1 MNSSSVVL
9 LEKDPS
15 VALSLV
21 QLLQNQ
27 FDVIRIETS
36 CDSLREGIFKQLV
49 SLAIIDVENADLK
62 RFTDCILSSLTCRS
76 CVLIDSQMKQC
87 GLKL

>member
-9 LEKDPS
+9 LEKDPG

-21 QLLQNQ
+21 RLLQNQ

-36 CDSLREGIFKQLV
+36 CDSLREGIFKQRALRQPARRHLQAA
-49 SLAIIDVENADLK
+49 S
-62 RFTDCILSSLTCRS
+62 
-76 CVLIDSQMKQC
+76 VL
-87 GLKL
+87 GNH